1 LREII
6 LIPQNTTKHLL
17 ETKGETMTI
26 KYQTANLLNA
36 GSFGLNVFSQ
46 NDLEQI
52 HRATLDVLWNV
63 GIQVKS
69 PKAKEILGDNGCVV
83 DEKTDVVKIPPHL
96 VEDAI
101 HSTPESYRA
110 HAIDPANDYVP
121 GGAKTGFVNFG
132 EAPALIDIE
141 SRKVRAATR
150 KDIDDTVRFV
160 DTLENVVGWERPL
173 TAQDLDEEMASIYN
187 AYSFYT
193 HSSKHGFLG
202 IYNVEQFE
210 AAVKMGAVLAGGED
224 KLRQSPL
231 FTCSADPVSPLVL
244 TLEPTDVLIEACK
257 FGAPIKI
264 NPLGMAGGTT
274 CVNMAATLVTHN
286 AEVLGS
292 VTLGQL
298 VNRGAPMVYGSS
310 TSMMDMKT
318 TLSSMGAPEMAMISA
333 AAAKLAQFYK
343 MPSWVGGG

>member
-1 LREII
+1 
-6 LIPQNTTKHLL
+6 
-17 ETKGETMTI
+17 M
-26 KYQTANLLNA
+26 
-36 GSFGLNVFSQ
+36 
-46 NDLEQI
+46 
-52 HRATLDVLWNV
+52 
-63 GIQVKS
+63 
-69 PKAKEILGDNGCVV
+69 
-83 DEKTDVVKIPPHL
+83 
-96 VEDAI
+96 EDAI
-101 HSTPESYRA
+101 QSTPESYRA
-110 HAIDPANDYVP
+110 HAIDPVNDYVP

-132 EAPALIDIE
+132 EAPALIDIKT
-141 SRKVRAATR
+141 RKVRSATR

-210 AAVKMGAVLAGGED
+210 AAVKMGAVMAGGED

-244 TLEPTDVLIEACK
+244 TQEPTDVLIEACK

>member
-1 LREII
+1 
-6 LIPQNTTKHLL
+6 
-17 ETKGETMTI
+17 MTI
-26 KYQTANLLNA
+26 KYQIANLLSA

-69 PKAKEILGDNGCVV
+69 PKAKGIFGDSGCAV
-83 DEKTDVVKIPPHL
+83 DEKTDVVKIPPYL

-101 HSTPESYRA
+101 QSTPESYRA

-150 KDIDDTVRFV
+150 QDIDDTVRFV

-231 FTCSADPVSPLVL
+231 FT
-244 TLEPTDVLIEACK
+244 
-257 FGAPIKI
+257 
-264 NPLGMAGGTT
+264 
-274 CVNMAATLVTHN
+274 
-286 AEVLGS
+286 
-292 VTLGQL
+292 
-298 VNRGAPMVYGSS
+298 
-310 TSMMDMKT
+310 
-318 TLSSMGAPEMAMISA
+318 
-333 AAAKLAQFYK
+333 
-343 MPSWVGGG
+343 

>member
-1 LREII
+1 
-6 LIPQNTTKHLL
+6 
-17 ETKGETMTI
+17 MTI
-26 KYQTANLLNA
+26 NYQIANLLSA
-36 GSFGLNVFSQ
+36 GSFGLNVFSPD
-46 NDLEQI
+46 DLEQL

-69 PKAKEILGDNGCVV
+69 SQARDIFGDSGCVV
-83 DEKTDVVKIPPHL
+83 NENTDVVKIPPHL

-101 HSTPESYRA
+101 QSAPATYRA
-110 HAIDPANDYVP
+110 HAIDPQNDYVA
-121 GGAKTGFVNFG
+121 GGTKTGFVNFG
-132 EAPALIDIE
+132 EAPALMDPE
-141 SRKVRAATR
+141 TRKVRAATK
-150 KDIDDTVRFV
+150 KDVDDTVRFV
-160 DTLENVVGWERPL
+160 DTLENVIGWERPL
-173 TAQDLDEEMASIYN
+173 TAQDLDEQMASIYN

-193 HSSKHGFLG
+193 YSSKHGFLG
-202 IYNVEQFE
+202 IYNVEQFD
-210 AAVKMGAVLAGGED
+210 AAVKMGAVVAGGED
-224 KLRQSPL
+224 KLKQSPL

-244 TLEPTDVLIEACK
+244 TEEATDVLIEACK

-298 VNRGAPMVYGSS
+298 VNKGAPMVYGSS